1 MRRHAALG
9 SARVGAREM
18 KMTLDGFW
26 ITFIAGLFGTLI
38 GSIATIIAAMISR
51 QPTLATVIDAR
62 IAVLMQIYEKTIGEL
77 RTEISRLEEKIDIY
91 ERTIRDLRDHIR
103 QLETKIDILK
113 ADLNGATSALEPR
126 PSN

>member
-1 MRRHAALG
+1 MRRRAALG
-9 SARVGAREM
+9 FARVGARET
-18 KMTLDGFW
+18 KMTFDGFW

-77 RTEISRLEEKIDIY
+77 RTEISR
-91 ERTIRDLRDHIR
+91 TF
-103 QLETKIDILK
+103 TKGPFAICAITFDSLK
-113 ADLNGATSALEPR
+113 RKSMF
-126 PSN
+126 